1 LSTAILYGIVPVL
14 LYWFIGLRYRYLL
27 STNVENP
34 LLRKNFDVV
43 DEQLI
48 DGINKFKR
56 KRPTL

>member
-1 LSTAILYGIVPVL
+1 MYAVL
-14 LYWFIGLRYRYLL
+14 PIMLYWFIRIRYRYLT
-27 STNVENP
+27 SVNFENP
-34 LLRKNFDVV
+34 LLRKNYDTV